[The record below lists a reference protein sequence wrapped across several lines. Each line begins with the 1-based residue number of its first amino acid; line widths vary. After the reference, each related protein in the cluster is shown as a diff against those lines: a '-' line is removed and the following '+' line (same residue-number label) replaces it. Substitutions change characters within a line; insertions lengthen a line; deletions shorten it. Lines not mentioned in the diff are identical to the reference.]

1 MKRIQNLAY
10 LLISA
15 CMIACADTS
24 ETAHEQE
31 IESMSEE
38 QYVKFLMEQVARR
51 FGVLL
56 VEIEDHTKN
65 GRYQEAIDQIDTSLE
80 ADPWSQS
87 QQSQLSESR
96 QLLSQLAE
104 ATSMA
109 EQISDVKQSA
119 VKEQTHVPTPEA
131 NLTPDEYWAQFQK
144 AFAAAES
151 DEEQTRLIHQVSK
164 PKNFLWSASYLDQL
178 TCLRIAPLLLQG
190 ERDAALE
197 LTTEHSGRSSELR
210 KFVELDILG
219 RFETR
224 PESINM
230 EVVKAAFLG
239 AAELGQAASQSCY
252 GLILA
257 NQYPEREHEAYSE
270 ALSWLEQAANQ
281 GDALCIDLYQ
291 GVQKHARYVESTNE
305 EMVEHEQNRKLIQNF
320 GLPSDEAITRFQ
332 NYPRGTSS
340 DGFGQSIR
348 MKKEIET
355 LEAADERALI
365 GLCRDLGGEVDSE
378 TGYVSN
384 LSKLQHEALN
394 EVAAR
399 RADNYAQILQILDTT
414 IEEETNALAQNFR
427 LPSDDTPNWPD
438 DGLSSNA
445 SRRAAERYGA
455 EAEHFGEQVNAQTI
469 ADHNALRKLASDIGG
484 EPERQDGDTLYRF
497 PSTAQNEAFGQVL
510 ARADRNQARHMRIYN
525 TMEEEWE
532 DWNEAEEKRQEYAE
546 MEAELNR
553 EAAER
558 RTRSKASSDSYRSV
572 NDIIM
577 NGTDFGTGY

>member
-80 ADPWSQS
+80 ADPWSPS

-119 VKEQTHVPTPEA
+119 VKEQTHIPSPEA

-151 DEEQTRLIHQVSK
+151 DEEQTRLIDQFSK

-257 NQYPEREHEAYSE
+257 NEIGQYPEGGHEAYSE

-291 GVQKHARYVESTNE
+291 GVQEHAR
-305 EMVEHEQNRKLIQNF
+305 EMVEHEQNRKLIQKF

-399 RADNYAQILQILDTT
+399 RADNHAQILQILDTT
-414 IEEETNALAQNFR
+414 IEEETNALVRNFR

-455 EAEHFGEQVNAQTI
+455 EAEHFWEQAIAQRI

-484 EPERQDGDTLYRF
+484 EPERQDDRTLYIF
-497 PSTAQNEAFGQVL
+497 PSTAQNEAFGQVK
-510 ARADRNQARHMRIYN
+510 ARADRNQARHMRICS
-525 TMEEEWE
+525 TMEEEME
-532 DWNEAEEKRQEYAE
+532 DWNEAEEKRQEYDE